1 MIYDKLQEIQT
12 TIDNLEIFDS
22 GKIYLGQEF
31 TVSINNLPLCIIKSG
46 SGSLLEGHLIQGGFH
61 VIGIF
66 RDADNIEQMLDTN
79 LGKIIKSLSELEDIE
94 LDYFTTDEDVFQP
107 FGLVI
112 PQSPPFGA
120 FRIEGTIISAE

>member
-1 MIYDKLQEIQT
+1 MIYSKLEEIRDA
-12 TIDNLEIFDS
+12 INELGIFDS

-31 TVSINNLPLCIIKSG
+31 TVSINNLPMCIIKSG
-46 SGSLLEGHLIQGGFH
+46 SGNFTDHLFTGGFH

-66 RDADNIEQMLDTN
+66 RDADNIERTLDAN
-79 LGKIIKSLSELEDIE
+79 LGSIAKALLRLEDVDI
-94 LDYFTTDEDVFQP
+94 DYFTTDEDTFQP

-120 FRIEGTIISAE
+120 FRIEGTIIGAE